1 MLFYYIIYFFI
12 LLTTIYSTLN
22 LDKYLKYIF
31 LFFCIIVGLFGGLR
45 YDTGFDHEPYLDYYN
60 NLPSFDIIDGLP
72 YLVGNMEI
80 GYFFFNV
87 ILKTLYLNSQF
98 ILLLPSLFCIYAFYK
113 LIITFKNNYTLAL
126 LAYFSFDLVHN
137 HFSLVR
143 VSICVG
149 LTYLAISMYLKNKNI
164 FSVFFLLV
172 ISLLFHITAIFYVL
186 IFLLSTY
193 TKPNEKL
200 IKSLTIFLFSFSL
213 TKIDLAYEFSKLLF
227 NVDVFSLITSKY
239 LDYGNIEY
247 TATVSFYLY
256 VLFNI
261 FFIFLSFKLKNE
273 AFLSKN
279 LQNLVIYS
287 SLIQITF
294 MTIFPSN
301 YILWSRISI
310 VTTVLQ
316 SFLFSIFIYNTSLY
330 KRIFLVTAYVL
341 VTSVF
346 FYYNMTSFRYGLEPY
361 KSILNNIF

>member
-1 MLFYYIIYFFI
+1 MVPYYLIYIF
-12 LLTTIYSTLN
+12 LLLSTLFN
-22 LDKYLKYIF
+22 TIHNDKFIKFIF
-31 LFFCIIVGLFGGLR
+31 LFFCIIIGLFGGLR
-45 YDTGFDHEPYLDYYN
+45 FETGFDHEPYLEYYN
-60 NLPSFDIIDGLP
+60 NLPSFETNDGLP

-80 GYFFFNV
+80 GYFFLNV
-87 ILKTLYLNSQF
+87 ILNTLYFNSQF

-113 LIITFKNNYTLAL
+113 LIITFKNNYTLSL

-149 LTYLAISMYLKNKNI
+149 LLYLAISMYLKNKNI
-164 FSVFFLLV
+164 FNVFFLLV

-186 IFLLSTY
+186 IFLLSIY
-193 TKPNEKL
+193 TKPNEKF
-200 IKSLTIFLFSFSL
+200 IKFLTIFLFSFSL

-227 NVDVFSLITSKY
+227 NVDLFSLITSKY

-273 AFLSKN
+273 AYLSKK
-279 LQNLVIYS
+279 LQNLVIYC

-330 KRIFLVTAYVL
+330 KRIFLVTAYIL